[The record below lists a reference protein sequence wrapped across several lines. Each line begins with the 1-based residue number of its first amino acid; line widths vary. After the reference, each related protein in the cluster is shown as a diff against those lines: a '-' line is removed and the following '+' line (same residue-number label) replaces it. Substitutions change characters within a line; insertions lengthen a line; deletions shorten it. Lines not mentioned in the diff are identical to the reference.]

1 MNTSRG
7 AGRGEPGSIAW
18 TISRRLG
25 MVIVLALAFFLSAIV
40 TIYTLFRSGDTQVP
54 NVVGRSQTEAQKLAE
69 QAGLRVKIQLR
80 NDTSVPA
87 NSVIETRPGPNSS
100 VKKDSVL
107 TIVVSSGPTQT
118 RSEANTLGVSGL
130 SFLVSSFWFLV
141 WNRDLSRR
149 QTRSGN
155 QKPETRNQK
164 ASLRL

>member
-1 MNTSRG
+1 
-7 AGRGEPGSIAW
+7 
-18 TISRRLG
+18 

-40 TIYTLFRSGDTQVP
+40 TIYTLFRSGDTHVP

-107 TIVVSSGPTQT
+107 TLVVSSGPTQT
-118 RSEANTLGVSGL
+118 KSEADKLGVSGF
-130 SFLVSSFWFLV
+130 SFLVSSFRILIPRPGLTLGIHRLKRV
-141 WNRDLSRR
+141 S
-149 QTRSGN
+149 N
-155 QKPETRNQK
+155 QKPETRN
-164 ASLRL
+164 

>member
-1 MNTSRG
+1 MNTPRG
-7 AGRGEPGSIAW
+7 AGHAEPGSIVW

-80 NDTSVPA
+80 NDASVPA

-107 TIVVSSGPTQT
+107 TIVVSSGPQ
-118 RSEANTLGVSGL
+118 ANGQLKPAYPTSPGRRVIVRR
-130 SFLVSSFWFLV
+130 LVADSA
-141 WNRDLSRR
+141 N
-149 QTRSGN
+149 
-155 QKPETRNQK
+155 
-164 ASLRL
+164 SLIGFVKRITE

>member
-1 MNTSRG
+1 MSTLRG
-7 AGRGEPGSIAW
+7 AGRAQPNSIAW

-54 NVVGRSQTEAQKLAE
+54 NIVGRPEAEAQKLAE
-69 QAGLRVKIQLR
+69 QAGLRVKIQHR
-80 NDTSVPA
+80 SDANIPA

-118 RSEANTLGVSGL
+118 KSQATAPGGRHPGGRHHRVRTLVVETAKGL
-130 SFLVSSFWFLV
+130 I
-141 WNRDLSRR
+141 
-149 QTRSGN
+149 G
-155 QKPETRNQK
+155 
-164 ASLRL
+164 SLRGLT

>member
-1 MNTSRG
+1 MNTPRG
-7 AGRGEPGSIAW
+7 AGHAEPGSIVW

-80 NDTSVPA
+80 NDASVPA
-87 NSVIETRPGPNSS
+87 NAVIETRPGPNSS

-107 TIVVSSGPTQT
+107 TIVVSSGPQAKGQLKPAYPTSPGT
-118 RSEANTLGVSGL
+118 RVIVRRFVADQANNLIG
-130 SFLVSSFWFLV
+130 
-141 WNRDLSRR
+141 
-149 QTRSGN
+149 
-155 QKPETRNQK
+155 
-164 ASLRL
+164 SLKRITE